1 MPFVWCV
8 RYVAYC
14 NTVLQELSLLQDR
27 VPAFSPDRAIGT
39 VEEELGAP
47 VTQLFRS
54 FERSPIAAAS
64 LGQVSDRTALSAS
77 EPVPYAA
84 DRPPPCLQHLSQA
97 SLQDSGLPLRWYY
110 MLRRLSHDELQNF
123 PPLTFKLQVYP
134 YEKPI

>member
-1 MPFVWCV
+1 M
-8 RYVAYC
+8 
-14 NTVLQELSLLQDR
+14 LQDR
-27 VPAFSPDRAIGT
+27 VPAFSSDRAIAT
-39 VEEELGAP
+39 VEKELGAP

-97 SLQDSGLPLRWYY
+97 SLQDLACHCAGTTCCVVLAMMNCNISPLLPLNCRCIRMKSRYDA
-110 MLRRLSHDELQNF
+110 HAVPLQ
-123 PPLTFKLQVYP
+123 
-134 YEKPI
+134 